1 MLHAQRLEDP
11 LLEEG
16 FEIRAGGPGDQDAQD
31 VRAGVV
37 HPPLARLVHQRQGPQ
52 LLDPLVGIMRRRRI
66 EAGDLAIGDR
76 LLDRRGRSGRP
87 HDHAE
92 AHAEGEQVA
101 QGDRAVGGHG
111 VVQRA
116 VDVLE
121 HLAVGQFRQQ
131 AVDRLVQPQLALLDQ
146 DHRRHGG
153 DRLGHRGDAEDRV
166 PLERVV
172 LAQVLVPDHVHH
184 RLAAAMDHGDDPGD
198 LA

>member
-1 MLHAQRLEDP
+1 MSDWRRFARRPDHHAQAQA
-11 LLEEG
+11 EG
-16 FEIRAGGPGDQDAQD
+16 QQVSE
-31 VRAGVV
+31 
-37 HPPLARLVHQRQGPQ
+37 
-52 LLDPLVGIMRRRRI
+52 
-66 EAGDLAIGDR
+66 GDR
-76 LLDRRGRSGRP
+76 P
-87 HDHAE
+87 
-92 AHAEGEQVA
+92 
-101 QGDRAVGGHG
+101 VGGHG

-121 HLAVGQFRQQ
+121 HLAVGQFGQQ
-131 AVDRLVQPQLALLDQ
+131 AVDRLVPPQLALLDQ

-172 LAQVLVPDHVHH
+172 LAQVLVPDHVDH